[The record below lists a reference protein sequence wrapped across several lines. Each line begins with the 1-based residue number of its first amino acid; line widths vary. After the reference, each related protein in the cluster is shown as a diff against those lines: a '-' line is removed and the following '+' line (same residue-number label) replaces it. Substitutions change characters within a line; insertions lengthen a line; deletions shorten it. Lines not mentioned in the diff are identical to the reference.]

1 MNIKLCWMKLLWY
14 HFWAFDSKK
23 DALDLVHLVYELKSK
38 VEDLEKENIKLKE
51 VINFSNILE
60 NNINKT
66 PWTKK

>member
-1 MNIKLCWMKLLWY
+1 MKIQMCWMEILWY

-23 DALDLVHLVYELKSK
+23 DAFDLVDLVYELKSK

-51 VINFSNILE
+51 VINFSKILE
-60 NNINKT
+60 DNINKK